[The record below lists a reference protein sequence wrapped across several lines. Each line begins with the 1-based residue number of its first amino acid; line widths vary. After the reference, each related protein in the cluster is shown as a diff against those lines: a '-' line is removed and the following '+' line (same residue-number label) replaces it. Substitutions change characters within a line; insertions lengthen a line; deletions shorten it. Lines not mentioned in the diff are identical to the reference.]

1 MIQWNMKVYWIV
13 CMVIVGEQKSQI
25 FYHHL
30 NQNLKYQI
38 KLIIK
43 FQILKGLILNDVL
56 ISLISLCSFRCVN
69 TVSSKNLNVQTEKSN
84 SNLLKTLQKTRFK
97 RALESPWVQSLKNIC
112 DPDDESDT
120 EEKVLLPT
128 KLNFEDDKNS
138 NEENQSESSNTNC
151 SNKNVQ
157 SNTGVSKV
165 VKKTKPKQ
173 NKAVLKEQQNNVP
186 KSYSFLASLSGI
198 IYKYQLL

>member
-1 MIQWNMKVYWIV
+1 VIQWNMKVYWIV

-56 ISLISLCSFRCVN
+56 ISLISLCCFRHN
-69 TVSSKNLNVQTEKSN
+69 AVSSKNLNVQTEKSN

-120 EEKVLLPT
+120 EEKVLQPT

-151 SNKNVQ
+151 SNKNVP

-173 NKAVLKEQQNNVP
+173 NKAVLKEQQNNVL
-186 KSYSFLASLSGI
+186 KSYSFLASLSGM

>member
-1 MIQWNMKVYWIV
+1 VEYESLLDSLYGNSWRAKKPDILPSSEPK
-13 CMVIVGEQKSQI
+13 
-25 FYHHL
+25 
-30 NQNLKYQI
+30 LK
-38 KLIIK
+38 
-43 FQILKGLILNDVL
+43 
-56 ISLISLCSFRCVN
+56 ISNKTNNKIPNTERCVN